1 MIKSIINDT
10 TYEVEFDANSLHEG
24 LLNGQPFRLDE
35 VNEGARRYHVIHE
48 EKSYRLEVLE
58 ANFDEKQMVIRV
70 NGNRYSVEL
79 RDQFDQLL
87 RKLGLHNLA
96 SQVVNDIKA
105 PMPGLVLRLE
115 TAVGDDVKKG
125 DALLVLEAMKMEN
138 VIKSPT
144 DGKVKKIKVANG
156 EAVEKNQILLEFE

>member
-10 TYEVEFDANSLHEG
+10 TYEVEFNANSLHEG

-35 VNEGARRYHVIHE
+35 VNEGARRYHILHE
-48 EKSYRLEVLE
+48 GKSYRLEVLE
-58 ANFDEKQMVIRV
+58 ADYEGKKMVIRV
-70 NGNRYSVEL
+70 NGNQYPVEL

-87 RKLGLHNLA
+87 RKLGLQDLSA
-96 SQVVNDIKA
+96 QVVNDIKA

-115 TAVGDDVKKG
+115 AAIGDEVQKG

-144 DGKVKKIKVANG
+144 DGKVKTIKVSNG